1 MSDKAYITP
10 RYYVFAS
17 DEESAS
23 YSRQDALSSDED
35 PDKEEENLLR
45 SSTST
50 SDSFNQ
56 DLIDQVTLTNHLLVG
71 IILFLGVFFG
81 AFCMSHLYNRIRRD

>member
-1 MSDKAYITP
+1 MSDKLYITP

-17 DEESAS
+17 DGEGGSSETLP
-23 YSRQDALSSDED
+23 LSPDGD
-35 PDKEEENLLR
+35 PDLKEKNGVKE
-45 SSTST
+45 TST
-50 SDSFNQ
+50 SVRTDQ

-71 IILFLGVFFG
+71 IILFIGVFFG